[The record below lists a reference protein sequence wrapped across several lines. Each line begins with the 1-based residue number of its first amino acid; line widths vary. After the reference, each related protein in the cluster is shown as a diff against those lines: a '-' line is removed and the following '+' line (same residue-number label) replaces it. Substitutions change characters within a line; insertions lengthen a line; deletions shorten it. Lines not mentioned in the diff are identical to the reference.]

1 MLSNG
6 QATQSSKKVSVYQYR
21 KPSVCSSFCVEGTL
35 TEGDVM
41 LEDLLV
47 IGCIVQQHISS
58 YASNISCVVIISQ
71 FDSVYKRT
79 GIWTYCFARAS
90 ILGGLGVATPQILG
104 RGSWVGR
111 RGLGQVV
118 KYYYILS
125 CTGSIFESDD
135 F

>member
-21 KPSVCSSFCVEGTL
+21 KPSVCSSFCLEGTL

-90 ILGGLGVATPQILG
+90 IIGGLGGGDTPDFGQGVVGGSQGVRTGRKILLYLIMY
-104 RGSWVGR
+104 R
-111 RGLGQVV
+111 
-118 KYYYILS
+118 KY
-125 CTGSIFESDD
+125 FRK
-135 F
+135 